1 MNRNFYRDID
11 DYITGKLSKEERKR
25 FERELLFDEG
35 LRKELILSRKIMAV
49 VLDEE
54 DCVNL
59 KSKLIEA
66 KANAKKKK
74 FRIHYRLI
82 SASCLIILICT
93 SFFFYQ
99 RIPQKPENIY
109 SKYYQNFDAPLVNR
123 DVSGHSEFYGLFS
136 NYKSKDFTKIINE
149 LEGRVKND
157 CKNNILNLML
167 ISVYLEVN
175 KPEKAE
181 LLIKTILKESNT
193 GIYEEHYKWYL
204 SLAYLN
210 QFKIDEAIRACKET
224 EDSNSQFAIFAKKLR
239 KDLEKL
245 HD

>member
-1 MNRNFYRDID
+1 MNRNFYKDID
-11 DYITGKLSKEERKR
+11 DYITDKLSKEERKN

-49 VLDEE
+49 VLEEE
-54 DCVNL
+54 DCINL

-66 KANAKKKK
+66 KTNAKRNK

-82 SASCLIILICT
+82 SASCIIILICT
-93 SFFFYQ
+93 SLFFYH

-109 SKYYQNFDAPLVNR
+109 NKYYQNFDAPFVNR
-123 DVSGHSEFYGLFS
+123 DASGHNEFDGLIS
-136 NYKSKDFTKIINE
+136 NYKSKDFTKIVNE
-149 LEGRVKND
+149 LEVRVKKD
-157 CKNNILNLML
+157 RKNNILDLML
-167 ISVYLEVN
+167 ISAYLEVN

-181 LLIKTILKESNT
+181 LLIKAILKESNT
-193 GIYEEHYKWYL
+193 GIYEDHYKWYL

-210 QFKIDEAIRACKET
+210 QFKVDEAIRACKET

-245 HD
+245 HN